1 MKELCHLSSTN
12 GSKQAEPEHAGGAQS
27 PAGGHDFAEITL
39 TLELG
44 LSLEQHYSTR
54 QEAGCLKLQL
64 EAY

>member
-1 MKELCHLSSTN
+1 MQVAHRVL
-12 GSKQAEPEHAGGAQS
+12 QVDI
-27 PAGGHDFAEITL
+27 DFAEITL